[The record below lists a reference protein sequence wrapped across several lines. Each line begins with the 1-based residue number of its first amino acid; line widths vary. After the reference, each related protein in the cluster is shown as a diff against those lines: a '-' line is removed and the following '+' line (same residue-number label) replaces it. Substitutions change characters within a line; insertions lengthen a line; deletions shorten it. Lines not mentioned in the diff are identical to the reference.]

1 MTLFML
7 FIFFVTFFSI
17 FMFTYGTIRVLK
29 DFAQVPLGE
38 EDILDETGFKKN
50 PFYKVLMFAT
60 RLLARLNLNLNLG
73 GYETFLKKKLDAAGR
88 PLDLKPV
95 EYLALKQLSAFLI
108 GLIGIG
114 LHFTM
119 AGHRFPL
126 INAFIMIF
134 FGYMAPNIY
143 VNSLIK
149 KRQLSVLQD
158 LPFAC
163 DLLTLSVEAGLDFG
177 SALDKVVLNGPPGPL
192 QDELY
197 VVLQETKI
205 GKTRREALNDF
216 ASRIQMQEVTNFV
229 GAITQADRMGT
240 GFANVLRIQSEQI
253 RNGRFERAEKM
264 AQKLPVKILFPIIVV
279 NVLSIG
285 IILIIPLLS
294 AITDYIH

>member
-1 MTLFML
+1 
-7 FIFFVTFFSI
+7 
-17 FMFTYGTIRVLK
+17 
-29 DFAQVPLGE
+29 
-38 EDILDETGFKKN
+38 
-50 PFYKVLMFAT
+50 
-60 RLLARLNLNLNLG
+60 
-73 GYETFLKKKLDAAGR
+73 
-88 PLDLKPV
+88 
-95 EYLALKQLSAFLI
+95 LSAFLI

-253 RNGRFERAEKM
+253 RNDRFERAEKM